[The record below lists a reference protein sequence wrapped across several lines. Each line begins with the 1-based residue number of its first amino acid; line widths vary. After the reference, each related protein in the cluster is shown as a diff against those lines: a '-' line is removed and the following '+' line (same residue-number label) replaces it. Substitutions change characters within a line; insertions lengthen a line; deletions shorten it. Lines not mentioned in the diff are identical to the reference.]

1 MLMGGPSSERGVSLL
16 SGAAVARGLAQA
28 GYAVR
33 TVELAGARVDVPV
46 GVEAVFIA
54 MHGAYGEDGGIQADL
69 NRLGIPYT
77 GSGSE
82 ASRAAMDKAVSKR
95 RFVENGVPTA
105 PYEVL
110 CKGQRHT
117 LPLPV
122 VVKPTVEGSSIGV
135 HRVTDESQWQ
145 EALTD
150 ALAHGPEVLVER
162 YIEGRELTVGVV
174 GRELLPVIEIEA
186 PGGWYGYDVKYVKGA
201 CRYHAPA
208 SLDKETSDRCRQIAW
223 RVFEVLGCRGMGRVD
238 FRLAADGTPYVLELN
253 SIPGF
258 TENSL
263 LPKAAAAA
271 GITFPDLCDRIMNMA
286 QTD

>member
-1 MLMGGPSSERGVSLL
+1 
-16 SGAAVARGLAQA
+16 
-28 GYAVR
+28 
-33 TVELAGARVDVPV
+33 VELAGARVDVPA

-95 RFVENGVPTA
+95 RFMEGGVPTA
-105 PYEVL
+105 SYEVL
-110 CKGQRHT
+110 CKGQRRT

-122 VVKPTVEGSSIGV
+122 VVKPTAEGSSIGV
-135 HRVTDESQWQ
+135 HRVTGESQWQ
-145 EALTD
+145 ESFAD

-174 GRELLPVIEIEA
+174 GRELLPVVEIEA
-186 PGGWYGYDVKYVKGA
+186 PGGWYGNDVKYTKGA

-208 SLDKETSDRCRQIAW
+208 LLDKETSDRCRQIAW

-238 FRLAADGTPYVLELN
+238 FRLAEDGKPYVLELN

-271 GITFPDLCDRIMNMA
+271 GISFPDLCDRIMNMA